1 MSETRLRGWMDQ
13 WTGDRGPDAA
23 ALADLEAE
31 FSAVGRH
38 AVDAADARIS
48 VERLARQLE
57 GIERRLDGQPGR
69 VLQFPVQARVSREP
83 RPLLK
88 RWVAMAAACG
98 LVFGLAAGRL
108 LGPAAIPEAR
118 RGGGAWPVAT
128 QRSVQ
133 VGQPTLEPA
142 VADER
147 LLGEVDAAIA
157 RTLHQEFR
165 VLDELTPAVPDT
177 RGRR

>member
-1 MSETRLRGWMDQ
+1 MSDVRRRGWMDQ
-13 WTGDRGPDAA
+13 WTDRDAPDAT
-23 ALADLEAE
+23 ALATLEAE
-31 FSAVGRH
+31 WSALGPQ

-48 VERLARQLE
+48 AERLARQLE
-57 GIERRLDGQPGR
+57 VIERRLDGQPGR
-69 VLQFPVQARVSREP
+69 VLQFPVQARVARGP
-83 RPLLK
+83 RPLR

-108 LGPAAIPEAR
+108 LGPAGTVDLR
-118 RGGGAWPVAT
+118 RSVGAWPGAAA
-128 QRSVQ
+128 QQ
-133 VGQPTLEPA
+133 GQPTMEPA

-165 VLDELTPAVPDT
+165 VLDELTPAVPD
-177 RGRR
+177 GRRPR